1 MQVMHIYNVLALL
14 SIQCPDFLHQL
25 LSIEFVGSTL
35 HQHDDAFA
43 GHRVGGYY
51 DDYGKKVSA
60 DRVTDPCL
68 RPNVNYDGRYD
79 HTNRHYTVAHHMKH
93 CRVNIDIPIH
103 KLFLS
108 FNRSFFGVF
117 TLLIVNNTLSLLWG
131 LTYFLWVVAAI
142 LWLVRMLVLE
152 NRSTRAIVC
161 FVALMLVVVV
171 FCATVIV
178 VALATMLVTVTL
190 VVMLLIAVIIMVVTF
205 MIMTVTFV
213 VVTVVTFMAM
223 FVNIVVVTVTVVM
236 IMSAAIVI
244 LASQMVVSVPRV
256 QDFDLDQ
263 VEDET
268 NDRHNKHRE
277 SFHLRRLI
285 KSIRSLDD
293 QPNSHYPHRRNRDHS
308 SDNFCS
314 VPPIRQRVSLTL
326 LR

>member
-1 MQVMHIYNVLALL
+1 
-14 SIQCPDFLHQL
+14 
-25 LSIEFVGSTL
+25 
-35 HQHDDAFA
+35 
-43 GHRVGGYY
+43 
-51 DDYGKKVSA
+51 
-60 DRVTDPCL
+60 
-68 RPNVNYDGRYD
+68 
-79 HTNRHYTVAHHMKH
+79 
-93 CRVNIDIPIH
+93 
-103 KLFLS
+103 
-108 FNRSFFGVF
+108 
-117 TLLIVNNTLSLLWG
+117 
-131 LTYFLWVVAAI
+131 
-142 LWLVRMLVLE
+142 MLVLE

>member
-1 MQVMHIYNVLALL
+1 
-14 SIQCPDFLHQL
+14 
-25 LSIEFVGSTL
+25 
-35 HQHDDAFA
+35 
-43 GHRVGGYY
+43 
-51 DDYGKKVSA
+51 
-60 DRVTDPCL
+60 
-68 RPNVNYDGRYD
+68 
-79 HTNRHYTVAHHMKH
+79 MKH

-285 KSIRSLDD
+285 KSMRSLDD

>member
-1 MQVMHIYNVLALL
+1 
-14 SIQCPDFLHQL
+14 
-25 LSIEFVGSTL
+25 
-35 HQHDDAFA
+35 
-43 GHRVGGYY
+43 
-51 DDYGKKVSA
+51 
-60 DRVTDPCL
+60 
-68 RPNVNYDGRYD
+68 
-79 HTNRHYTVAHHMKH
+79 MKH

>member
-190 VVMLLIAVIIMVVTF
+190 VVMLLIAVIIMVMTF
-205 MIMTVTFV
+205 VIMTVTFV

>member
-1 MQVMHIYNVLALL
+1 
-14 SIQCPDFLHQL
+14 LHQL

-161 FVALMLVVVV
+161 FVALMLVVVA
-171 FCATVIV
+171 FCAAVLV

-285 KSIRSLDD
+285 KSMRSLDD

-326 LR
+326 LRQH

>member
-14 SIQCPDFLHQL
+14 SIQCPDLLHQF

-285 KSIRSLDD
+285 KSMRSLDD

>member
-1 MQVMHIYNVLALL
+1 
-14 SIQCPDFLHQL
+14 
-25 LSIEFVGSTL
+25 
-35 HQHDDAFA
+35 
-43 GHRVGGYY
+43 
-51 DDYGKKVSA
+51 
-60 DRVTDPCL
+60 
-68 RPNVNYDGRYD
+68 
-79 HTNRHYTVAHHMKH
+79 MKH

-223 FVNIVVVTVTVVM
+223 FVNIVVVTVTIITVNVTIVIMIVTIVVVTVTVVM

-244 LASQMVVSVPRV
+244 LAPQMVVSVPRV

-285 KSIRSLDD
+285 KSMRSLDD

-326 LR
+326 LRQH

>member
-1 MQVMHIYNVLALL
+1 
-14 SIQCPDFLHQL
+14 LHQL

-285 KSIRSLDD
+285 KSMRSLDD

>member
-285 KSIRSLDD
+285 KSMRSLDD

>member
-117 TLLIVNNTLSLLWG
+117 TLLIVNNTLGLLWG

-190 VVMLLIAVIIMVVTF
+190 VVMLLIAVISMVVTF

-244 LASQMVVSVPRV
+244 LASQMVVS
-256 QDFDLDQ
+256 